1 MLSAI
6 ALFGILIVSCLMSVA
21 ILGSLIRTAVP
32 GVRRWCLGYALLAA
46 ASAWIVLAGARAG
59 GMTIVGASI
68 ATLGA
73 VVLLVQGTRQFFGK
87 RAVWGAES
95 AALVVICAA
104 LVYFTWVS
112 PNVDARGVLISL
124 GLIYGRLAVGTLAL
138 RHASCEGTRYPCRL
152 IAVAAGLGALVYV
165 ARIGAIVFGA
175 APSLS
180 FVQPSPWNVVLLG
193 LAILTLPCMSI
204 GMVMLAHDRVLGRM
218 EKLATIDELTG
229 ALTRGAFIARAQVL
243 LSQAREKGDPLSIA
257 ILDIDNFKAV
267 NDGFGHAVGDRI
279 LKHVASVVTGQLR
292 SCDLF
297 GRLGGEEFA
306 ILFAYA
312 QKHDAATL
320 TNTLRLAVERSPAE
334 GVHCT
339 LSAGVGKFV
348 PADTLESAMV
358 RADAALYM
366 AKAAGRNRVIMTS
379 DAEEGEARYL
389 AESR

>member
-1 MLSAI
+1 MLSAF

-21 ILGSLIRTAVP
+21 ILGSLIRTALP
-32 GVRRWCLGYALLAA
+32 GVGRWCLGYALLAVA
-46 ASAWIVLAGARAG
+46 PTWIVVSGPQAG
-59 GMTIVGASI
+59 GITIVGASI
-68 ATLGA
+68 AILGA
-73 VVLLVQGTRQFFGK
+73 VVLLVQGTRQFFGE
-87 RAVWGAES
+87 RAVWVAES
-95 AALVVICAA
+95 VAFVAICAA
-104 LVYFTWVS
+104 LVCFTWVS
-112 PNVDARGVLISL
+112 PNVDARGVLMSL

-138 RHASCEGTRYPCRL
+138 RHASREGTRYACWL
-152 IAVAAGLGALVYV
+152 IAVAAGTGALVYV

-180 FVQPSPWNVVLLG
+180 FVQPSPWNVALLG
-193 LAILTLPCMSI
+193 LAILTSPCVAI
-204 GMVMLAHDRVLGRM
+204 GMVMLAHDRLLGKM

-229 ALTRGAFIARAQVL
+229 ALTRRAFIARAQVL
-243 LSQAREKGDPLSIA
+243 LAQAREKGDPLSIA

-279 LKHVASVVTGQLR
+279 LTHVASVVTGQLR

-312 QKHDAATL
+312 QKHDAAAL
-320 TNTLRLAVERSPAE
+320 TNTLRLAVERSSAE
-334 GVHCT
+334 GVRCT

-358 RADAALYM
+358 RADAALYV

-379 DAEEGEARYL
+379 DAEEGEVRYL

>member
-1 MLSAI
+1 MLSAF

-32 GVRRWCLGYALLAA
+32 GVGRWCLGYALVAA
-46 ASAWIVLAGARAG
+46 ASTWIVLAGPGAG
-59 GMTIVGASI
+59 GITIVATSV
-68 ATLGA
+68 ATLVA
-73 VVLLVQGTRQFFGK
+73 VVLLVQGTRQFFGM
-87 RAVWGAES
+87 RAVWRTES
-95 AALVVICAA
+95 AALVMICAA
-104 LVYFTWVS
+104 LVYFMWVS
-112 PNVDARGVLISL
+112 PSVGARGVLVSL
-124 GLIYGRLAVGTLAL
+124 GLIYGRLAIGTLVL
-138 RHASCEGTRYPCRL
+138 RHAAREGTRYACRL

-165 ARIGAIVFGA
+165 ARIAAIVFGA
-175 APSLS
+175 VPSLS
-180 FVQPSPWNVVLLG
+180 FLQPSPWNVVLLG
-193 LAILTLPCMSI
+193 LAIVTLPCMSI
-204 GMVMLAHDRVLGRM
+204 GMVMLAHDRILGRM

-229 ALTRGAFIARAQVL
+229 ALTRRAFIDRAQVL
-243 LSQAREKGDPLSIA
+243 LAQAREKGDPLAIA

-279 LKHVASVVTGQLR
+279 LAHVASVVTAQLR

-320 TNTLRLAVERSPAE
+320 TNALRLAVERSSAE
-334 GVHCT
+334 GVRCT

-348 PADTLESAMV
+348 SADTLESAMV
-358 RADAALYM
+358 RADAALYV
-366 AKAAGRNRVIMTS
+366 AKAAGRNRVVMTS
-379 DAEEGEARYL
+379 DAEEGEICYL